1 MSNKIFPDRQRC
13 VTCRK
18 KLEDTVLDGMYC
30 SYPCLHI
37 RVPSSNVEEAPRH
50 CKRQINNA
58 WGFKTRYRAENEV
71 PQKLRDDPATNIY
84 RCDYC
89 RFLHVGHN
97 RPVEFERG
105 KLRRTITNPET
116 LGSVIAR
123 AREDKGL
130 TVSGLAKRL
139 KVPAVRIKEIEA
151 GDKTMRVD
159 IMLAVL
165 YILRI
170 QVILQEK

>member
-1 MSNKIFPDRQRC
+1 MSNKLFPERQRC
-13 VTCRK
+13 ANCRK
-18 KLEDTVLDGMYC
+18 KLEATVLDGMYC
-30 SYPCLHI
+30 SYACLHI
-37 RVPSSNVEEAPRH
+37 RVPSTKVDDAPRH

-58 WGFKTRYRAENEV
+58 WGFKTRYRAESEV

-89 RFLHVGHN
+89 HFLHVGHN

-105 KLRRTITNPET
+105 KLRRTITDPTT

-123 AREDKGL
+123 AREDRNIPIS
-130 TVSGLAKRL
+130 VLAKRL

-151 GDKTMRVD
+151 GDKNMRVD

-165 YILRI
+165 YTLRI
-170 QVILQEK
+170 QVVLQEK